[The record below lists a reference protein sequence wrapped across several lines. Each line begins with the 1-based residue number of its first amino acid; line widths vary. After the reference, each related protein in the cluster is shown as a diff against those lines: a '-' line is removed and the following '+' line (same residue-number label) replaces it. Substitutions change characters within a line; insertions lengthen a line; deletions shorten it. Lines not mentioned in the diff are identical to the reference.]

1 MTVTTGV
8 RVPAALFIVML
19 FRCLPMGAAPP
30 IRVDTRNLLV
40 SVDPS
45 VCRWSAEV
53 KGSPMQLN
61 DVYFLPGDDA
71 SGWKVTSSVNNADSN
86 KFGSFVTVTLRGK
99 KPGQLDFEY
108 RISASKTGNDILVSL
123 GRSNNT
129 GKSVDLV
136 EMDGFVSNDVRLGGS
151 TERWTSLGTMS
162 QNREYY
168 DLAPVISFI
177 TPKMYEVNHVIKDM
191 DTGNSLLM
199 GHVTVSKGASRFEV
213 ASGWQGKTS
222 DRMRVRGYCSYK
234 VTMPSGKSFAGEKLL
249 IDFNTDAL
257 RAMERQAD
265 LIALAYDIRLKQRR
279 PIDLNDRELVSNN
292 YSRFHGYLS
301 GGSEANA
308 DKFFKAHGLNDFY
321 WGLGGPGRQ
330 GSFGLY
336 GLGGDRQPA
345 DSPSQN
351 PGRLQPATG
360 AQRPA
365 GTQATGGGPGRTSYP
380 AECYLPIH
388 ARYYGMTMATR
399 VIDFSNPLTIKLE
412 RERAFQWVVGHENET
427 GRAEMDFADWW
438 DKWPGQYDP
447 FMSALETYRAAGTP
461 WREVIDQKAPR
472 RVIRSNMNAVD
483 HTYGI
488 VDITRVSNDADHG
501 YEEGDGWRLWLTESL
516 LGSSIRFFYNGRVFW
531 NDGDGFH
538 VYKSQPIDESAGR
551 FNYGQAKVDANFHA
565 IAGSTLFLEESFN
578 EEYPADRIELLKRIS
593 PPTPDVSY
601 PVDLFARKPAQVWN
615 MPIERPFGKW
625 NILSVF
631 NYTGKTPREGFTY
644 TTPATRE
651 GAIKFTAELD
661 AAKDLRLDPN
671 KEYIVYEFWSKK
683 LIGTFKGVFVTRPVI
698 PYDCDIYSIVEEQD
712 HPVLISTSRHIR
724 QMAFDIKD
732 LAWDGQQRALRGVS
746 RAVAGDP
753 YQLRIYVPDG
763 FTAKLVDLSGGLT
776 AKMATDG
783 RLVTVDYTTST
794 GNDVEWKVFF

>member
-1 MTVTTGV
+1 MPSRIHLCGSIAFAL
-8 RVPAALFIVML
+8 AALCPVS
-19 FRCLPMGAAPP
+19 PANGAVP
-30 IRVDTRNLLV
+30 IKIDTANLLV
-40 SVDPS
+40 SVDAAA
-45 VCRWSAEV
+45 CRWSAEV
-53 KGSPMQLN
+53 KGTPMRLN
-61 DVYFLPGDDA
+61 DVYFLPGDDPA
-71 SGWKVTSSVNNADSN
+71 GWKVTSSVDNADSN
-86 KFGSFVTVTLRGK
+86 KFGSFVTVTLRGQ

-108 RISASKTGNDILVSL
+108 QISVAKNGNDILVAL
-123 GRSNNT
+123 GRSNHT
-129 GKSVDLV
+129 GKTVDVGDL
-136 EMDGFVSNDVRLGGS
+136 DYFVSNDARLGGS

-168 DLAPVISFI
+168 DLAPVVSFI
-177 TPKMYEVNHVIKDM
+177 VPKMYQVNHAIQDM

-199 GHVTVSKGASRFEV
+199 GHVTITKGASRFEV
-213 ASGWQGKTS
+213 AAGWQGKTN
-222 DRMRVRGYCSYK
+222 DRMKVRGYCSYK
-234 VTMPSGKSFAGEKLL
+234 VAMPSGKSFAGEKLL

-257 RAMERQAD
+257 RAMEHQAD

-279 PIDLNDRELVSNN
+279 PIDLDDRELVANN

-336 GLGGDRQPA
+336 GNGGDRQPP
-345 DSPSQN
+345 DSSSQN
-351 PGRLQPATG
+351 PGRHQLTAG
-360 AQRPA
+360 AQQPA
-365 GTQATGGGPGRTSYP
+365 GTPAAGGGPGRTSYP
-380 AECYLPIH
+380 DECYLPIH
-388 ARYYGMTMATR
+388 VRYYGMTMGTR

-412 RERAFQWVVGHENET
+412 RERAFQWVAGHENET

-447 FMSALETYRAAGTP
+447 YMSAIETYRAAGTP
-461 WREVIDQKAPR
+461 WREAIDRKAPR

-538 VYKSQPIDESAGR
+538 VYKSQPIDESAGH
-551 FNYGQAKVDANFHA
+551 FNYAQAKVSANFHA
-565 IAGSTLFLEESFN
+565 IAGSTLFLEEAFN

-601 PVDLFARKPAQVWN
+601 PVDLFVRKPAQVWN
-615 MPIERPFGKW
+615 MPVERFFGKW
-625 NILSVF
+625 NIVSVF
-631 NYTGKTPREGFTY
+631 NYTSKTPREGFTY

-651 GAIKFTAELD
+651 SIGKFTVELD
-661 AAKDLRLDPN
+661 AAKDLRLDPG
-671 KEYIVYEFWSKK
+671 KEYIVYEFWSRK
-683 LIGTFKGVFVTRPVI
+683 LIGTFKGTFVPRPVS
-698 PYDCDIYSIVEEQD
+698 PYDCDIYSVVEKQNR
-712 HPVLISTSRHIR
+712 PVLISTSRHIR

-732 LAWDGQQRALRGVS
+732 LAYDGQQRTLRGVS

-763 FTAKLVDLSGGLT
+763 FAAKRVELSGGLT
-776 AKMATDG
+776 AKMAADG
-783 RLVTVDYTTST
+783 PLLTVDYAAATS
-794 GNDVEWKVFF
+794 NDVEWKVFF